1 MNRRHVIQSV
11 LAGAAAVAFQDSGLE
26 RIRAAASSVNGRTP
40 EDVATDEDYWAEIRN
55 AFSVDR
61 NVVNMNNGYVSP
73 SPRTVQDAMRRQLE
87 YTDIGPYHTMVN
99 VLERQVETVRRRIA
113 QAAGVDAEEIAITR
127 NSSEALENAQYG
139 IDLKPGDEVLTTNQD
154 YPRMIETFKQR
165 ERREGIVL
173 KLISFPVPTIGMD
186 DLYRRFEQAVTPRTK
201 VILVCHITNRTGQI
215 FPVKRIAEMAHARNI
230 TVICDGAH
238 AFSHFPYKISDLD
251 VDYYGVSLHKWT
263 YAPIGT
269 GFLYVRKSRIA
280 STWSMMASGTSQ
292 INDIRKFE
300 EIGTHPAANHN
311 AISEALILNENIGI
325 DRKAARL
332 RYLRDRWASRLAQN
346 PKCRILH
353 SPDPA
358 QSCGIGFLA
367 FDKIDPGKVASAL
380 VSKYAIYTSVMGH
393 EEYTGLRITP
403 NIYTPVRDI
412 DFFADAVETE
422 VKAL

>member
-11 LAGAAAVAFQDSGLE
+11 LAGAAAAAFQDNGLQ
-26 RIRAAASSVNGRTP
+26 RIRAAANSVNGRTP

-61 NVVNMNNGYVSP
+61 NVVNLNNGYVSP
-73 SPRTVQDAMRRQLE
+73 SPRTVQDALRRQLE
-87 YTDIGPYHTMVN
+87 YSDTGPYHTMIN

-113 QAAGVDAEEIAITR
+113 QAAGCDAEEIAITR
-127 NSSEALENAQYG
+127 NSSESLENAQYG

-154 YPRMIETFKQR
+154 YPRMLETFRQR

-238 AFSHFPYKISDLD
+238 AFSHFPFKIPDLD

-263 YAPIGT
+263 YAPVGT

-280 STWSMMASGTSQ
+280 STWSMMASGESQ
-292 INDIRKFE
+292 KNDIRKFE

-311 AISEALILNENIGI
+311 AISEALIFNENIGI

-332 RYLRDRWASRLAQN
+332 RYLRDRWAHRLAQN

-353 SPDPA
+353 SSDPA

-380 VSKYAIYTSVMGH
+380 VSKYAIYTAVMGH

-403 NIYTPVRDI
+403 NIYTPLHDL
-412 DFFADAVETE
+412 DFFVDAVETE
-422 VKAL
+422 LKT

>member
-311 AISEALILNENIGI
+311 AISEALIFNENIGI